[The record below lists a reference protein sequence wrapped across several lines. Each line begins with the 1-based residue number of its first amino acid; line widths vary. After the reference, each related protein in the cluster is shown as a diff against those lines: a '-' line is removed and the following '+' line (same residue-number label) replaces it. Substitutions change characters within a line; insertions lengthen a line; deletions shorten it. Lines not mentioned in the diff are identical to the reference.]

1 MNETA
6 PPVPHSEV
14 TELILDRLRYILDGN
29 GGNPENIIPVGQPEF
44 TCYKFPAHVFIRLKS
59 KVTMR
64 HEHGKNTE
72 YPAVTSQEEFRHK
85 TQDVT
90 QIIAQQDMRRQQVID
105 IIRARPDRGFGLN
118 GKTIPLKGFT
128 QNLVWHEECGACNH
142 SGKMKC
148 PRCDG
153 RTREVCP
160 TCHGSRLSPC
170 PRCGGV
176 GRIQS
181 PQGQQPCTQ
190 CNSTGRIPC
199 AACGSQGQIPCRG
212 CGGSGKTICGAC
224 HGRGYNSHIAHIEV
238 EATLESSFEP
248 EEMPKLL
255 SHLIGHKAEELFIN
269 SELFFCTPPGPKTPA
284 LLKAPMGFGEIDSGG
299 DEKAAEEEE
308 RRARNYAG
316 GVIPLDFYLGAY
328 FGIFEFTI
336 EGEPTAITVIGEG
349 ARPLSSSH
357 FLERLTIKG
366 IKALKRAAH
375 GSLEP
380 VADVARACRYKIW
393 RSVMTEAVL
402 AKPARVIATDLQ
414 KQYPVGV
421 SPKTLMEMANSAI
434 TVLRHVTRVPRY
446 LGMLTGQAI
455 LGLFC
460 AYYFFHGGQKSLAYA
475 ANGLAQNFSVN
486 LSPDM
491 YLAILYLAN
500 ALFVYLGYA
509 GSKYMGQAWGRRAQK
524 KIVESVMKDLK
535 AFNAAEGG
543 GANELGSAVGFS
555 SRDLAE
561 LPPAGLMK
569 WWSLVLS
576 VLIVGM
582 CLFLKG

>member
-1 MNETA
+1 MSEDA
-6 PPVPHSEV
+6 QAQHAEV

-29 GGNPENIIPVGQPEF
+29 GGNPENVIPVTTPEF
-44 TCYKFPAHVFIRLKS
+44 ACYKFPVHVFIRLRS

-85 TQDVT
+85 TQDVA
-90 QIIAQQDMRRQQVID
+90 QIIAQQEMRRQQVID
-105 IIRARPDRGFGLN
+105 IIRTRPDRGFGLN

-128 QNLVWHEECGACNH
+128 QNLVWHEECESCNH
-142 SGKMKC
+142 TGKMKC

-170 PRCGGV
+170 PHCSGV

-181 PQGQQPCTQ
+181 PQGQQPCPQ
-190 CNSTGRIPC
+190 CNGTGRIPC
-199 AACGSQGQIPCRG
+199 ATCGGQGQIPCRG
-212 CGGSGKTICGAC
+212 CGGTGKTICGSC

-238 EATLESSFEP
+238 EASLESSFEP
-248 EEMPKLL
+248 EEMPKML
-255 SHLIGHKAEELFIN
+255 SHLIGHKSEELFIN
-269 SELFFCTPPGPKTPA
+269 NELFFCAPPGPKTPT
-284 LLKAPMGFGEIDSGG
+284 LLKGPLGLGQADPDQA
-299 DEKAAEEEE
+299 EKQAEEEE
-308 RRARNYAG
+308 RRERNYAN

-328 FGIFEFTI
+328 FGIFEFNI

-380 VADVARACRYKIW
+380 VADVARACKYKIW
-393 RSVMTEAVL
+393 RTVMAEAVS
-402 AKPARVIATDLQ
+402 AKPARVIAADLQ
-414 KQYPVGV
+414 KEYPVGV

-446 LGMLTGQAI
+446 LGMLTGQAM

-460 AYYFFHGGQKSLAYA
+460 AYYFFHGGQRSLAYA
-475 ANGLAQNFSVN
+475 ANGLARYFSIN

-491 YLAILYLAN
+491 YLIILYLAN
-500 ALFVYLGYA
+500 ALFVYLGYV
-509 GSKYMGQAWGRRAQK
+509 GSKYLGQIWGRRAQK
-524 KIVESVMKDLK
+524 KIIESIMKDLK
-535 AFNAAEGG
+535 PSGG
-543 GANELGSAVGFS
+543 YNDGSTFGDNFG
-555 SRDLAE
+555 DLTE

-569 WWSLVLS
+569 WWSLLLS
-576 VLIVGM
+576 ILIVAM
-582 CLFLKG
+582 CLYLKV